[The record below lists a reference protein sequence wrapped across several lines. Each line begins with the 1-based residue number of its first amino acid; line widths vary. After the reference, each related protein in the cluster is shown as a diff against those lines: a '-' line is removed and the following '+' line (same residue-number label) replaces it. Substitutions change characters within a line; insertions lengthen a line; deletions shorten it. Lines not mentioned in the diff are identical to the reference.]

1 MDCSGSRVDAG
12 RFIFHQT
19 GQSPAAGGRKGQD
32 GPCRRRPR
40 FVAGGEPIRRLV
52 RQCLRHQH
60 ADACLRYAV
69 AQGRIRPA
77 RLRVSG
83 RQQRQRHHLG
93 GAGRCPAGYAWRLSQ
108 ARRHVAAT
116 PAAAGGRPAHASH
129 RGRRQSL
136 VLPVCIDP
144 ESRGC
149 GIRGRLARLRL
160 ERPDD
165 SLQASAAGR
174 WPRCV
179 GRRADADR
187 RRPRQQLDVARCGS
201 SHVDADVY
209 RQGTDQGRRPAHP
222 RIATPSCWPGI
233 GRARWRVSGTCHPP
247 SAGRQASP
255 ACHPSPRGW
264 GRPARNGGAAAGAHS
279 PPAGSGSPFR
289 ATSAAGASAGPAG

>member
-1 MDCSGSRVDAG
+1 MQAVSFSIRRVNRLRRAAAKA
-12 RFIFHQT
+12 RMV
-19 GQSPAAGGRKGQD
+19 PAAEDPDLSPEESLSD
-32 GPCRRRPR
+32 GWSASAYDTNTLMRV
-40 FVAGGEPIRRLV
+40 FDTLWLKAGFAL
-52 RQCLRHQH
+52 H
-60 ADACLRYAV
+60 AYVFRA
-69 AQGRIRPA
+69 GSNGNGIIM
-77 RLRVSG
+77 
-83 RQQRQRHHLG
+83 G

-187 RRPRQQLDVARCGS
+187 QRPRQQLDVARCGS

-233 GRARWRVSGTCHPP
+233 GRARWLVSGTCPP
-247 SAGRQASP
+247 VGVTSGLSRVSP
-255 ACHPSPRGW
+255 LAPRV
-264 GRPARNGGAAAGAHS
+264 R
-279 PPAGSGSPFR
+279 
-289 ATSAAGASAGPAG
+289 TTC